1 MIKTFIKMAALLG
14 ACLAQPAPG
23 QVDDPAARFGAR
35 ENVADICL
43 SPDGRKVAYI
53 VPRAGQGNAL
63 FTVDLAG
70 G

>member
-1 MIKTFIKMAALLG
+1 MAALLG

-35 ENVADICL
+35 ENVADISL